1 MSALEHDDGFS
12 MPVVIW
18 IIAMIILL
26 LGGVSVDLWRVLGEY
41 RTVAGVVDGASI
53 AGATAVDLDQLRSN
67 PGQPPVLDVD
77 VAFDRA
83 CNYLVEHASVSSCFS
98 TDVAIMP
105 TASSV
110 TVTVTR
116 DVDLT
121 LLQGLNAFSGPT
133 DTSPIRVTAS
143 GTSSVLRGLP

>member
-1 MSALEHDDGFS
+1 MIGLGRDDGFS

-53 AGATAVDLDQLRSN
+53 AGATAVDLDLLRSD
-67 PGQPPVLDVD
+67 PGQAPVLDVD
-77 VAFDRA
+77 AAFARA
-83 CNYLVEHASVSSCFS
+83 CAYLVEHASVSSCAS
-98 TDVAIMP
+98 TDVVIVP
-105 TASSV
+105 TATSVSV
-110 TVTVTR
+110 TMTR